1 MTTKLAGI
9 ALAVGIVLSVTSSLL
24 FPGGMLINPV
34 DQTDFPE
41 AIRVIGETPTLA
53 HVTIFLS
60 IVAMMLI
67 SVGAFGLFPIAAR
80 QGGLSG
86 TLLQFGII
94 LSIIEWS
101 IIIIGLGMRHFVTHL
116 MQRAAN
122 TSDEAFAE
130 AALVVHTDLTGLLLG
145 FIAIFPFASMLMGI
159 GVAGLIQSMNA
170 FKVAAYL
177 LILSGALGLI
187 TYLVAMFTPGDEP
200 VVYLTIFNTLLLIGS
215 IGLFVIGIG
224 MYQGREGLSEE
235 GAAS

>member
-9 ALAVGIVLSVTSSLL
+9 ALVVGIVLSVSSSLF
-24 FPGGMLINPV
+24 FPGNTFINPV

-41 AIRVIGETPTLA
+41 AVRVIGETPTLA

-67 SVGAFGLFPIAAR
+67 SVGAFGLFPIAVR
-80 QGGLSG
+80 QGGISG
-86 TLLQFGII
+86 ALLQFGII

-116 MQRAAN
+116 MQRATNAGDA
-122 TSDEAFAE
+122 SFAD
-130 AALVVHTDLTGLLLG
+130 AALLIHTNLIGVLLG
-145 FIAIFPFASMLMGI
+145 FIVIFPFASMLVGI
-159 GVAGLIQSMNA
+159 GVASLIKSMNA
-170 FKVAAYL
+170 FKIAAYL

-187 TYLVAMFTPGDEP
+187 TYLIAMFAPGDEP
-200 VVYLTIFNTLLLIGS
+200 IIYLTIFNVLLYIGS
-215 IGLFVIGIG
+215 IGLFVVGIG

-235 GAAS
+235 GIES